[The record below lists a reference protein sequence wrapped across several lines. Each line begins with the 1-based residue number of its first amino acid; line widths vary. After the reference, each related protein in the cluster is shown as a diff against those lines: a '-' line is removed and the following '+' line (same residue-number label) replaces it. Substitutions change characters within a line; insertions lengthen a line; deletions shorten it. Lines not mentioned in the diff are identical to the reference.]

1 VRALRFETFGDPSV
15 LRLVDLPDPSA
26 GDGFALVRVTAAS
39 INPSDVKNVAGAMEG
54 TTLPRTPGRDF
65 AGIVEKGPAEW
76 LGREVFGTGGDVGF
90 TVDGSHAEALLVPVD
105 ALTQKPAALSAPEA
119 ASIGV
124 TAVIAWLGLI
134 EYAALQPGERVAVI
148 GAGGGVGSAVS
159 QLARWRS
166 ASLVVG
172 ADLRAPAAN
181 SPAARAID
189 AFVSSAGDLAEAI
202 RGATGGRG
210 ADVIF
215 DAVGGVTFE
224 PALHALAHRGRLIVI
239 AATGSP
245 RVEFDLRDFY
255 HNESRLIGADSR
267 KLDASASA
275 QRLQAMMPAFEAGA
289 LAAPPIDSVVPLEEG
304 IEAYRRVASGERA
317 RLVLSGCA

>member
-1 VRALRFETFGDPSV
+1 M
-15 LRLVDLPDPSA
+15 LRLVDLPDPNP
-26 GDGFALVRVTAAS
+26 GDGFAQVRVTAAS

-65 AGIVEKGPAEW
+65 AGVVEKGPANW

-90 TVDGSHAEALLVPVD
+90 TVDGSHAEALLVPVA
-105 ALTQKPAALSAPEA
+105 ALTPKPVALSAPEA
-119 ASIGV
+119 ASVGV

-159 QLARWRS
+159 QLARWRG

-172 ADLRAPAAN
+172 ADLRPPAEN

-189 AFVSSAGDLAEAI
+189 AFVSSTGDLAEAI

-224 PALHALAHRGRLIVI
+224 PALHALAHCGRLVVI

-275 QRLQAMMPAFEAGA
+275 QRLQAMLPAFEAGA

-304 IEAYRRVASGERA
+304 IEAYRRVAGGERA

>member
-1 VRALRFETFGDPSV
+1 MRALRFETFGDPSV
-15 LRLVDLPDPSA
+15 LRLVDLPDPNA

-65 AGIVEKGPAEW
+65 AGIVEKGPARW

-90 TVDGSHAEALLVPVD
+90 TVDGSHAEALLVPVG
-105 ALTQKPAALSAPEA
+105 ALTPKPAALSAPEA
-119 ASIGV
+119 ASLGV
-124 TAVIAWLGLI
+124 TAVVAWLGLI

-159 QLARWRS
+159 QLARWRN

-172 ADLRAPAAN
+172 ADLRAPAEN

-189 AFVSSAGDLAEAI
+189 AFVSSTGDLAKAI
-202 RGATGGRG
+202 RDATGGRG

-224 PALHALAHRGRLIVI
+224 PALRALAHHGRLVAI
-239 AATGSP
+239 AATGTP

-255 HNESRLIGADSR
+255 HNESRIIGADSR
-267 KLDASASA
+267 KLDATASA
-275 QRLQAMMPAFEAGA
+275 QRLQAMLPAFDAGA
-289 LAAPPIDSVVPLEEG
+289 LAAPPIDRVVPLQEG

-317 RLVLSGCA
+317 RLVLSGGA